1 MNILTIALKD
11 LKQIARDRM
20 SLLFLVIMPLAFTFL
35 MGLLFG
41 GNKQTD
47 TRLNVGLIN
56 SDSQGTLT
64 QTLTALLEKSQTVKM
79 VELTPADEL
88 GISDQIN
95 TGKLAGAL
103 LIPANYSIDLL
114 NGKNPQVRVIANPNG
129 TGGQTVL
136 NELQVKFSQL
146 LGALETGRL
155 SMQVYASQKP
165 VADPQA
171 YLVEAVSASIQA
183 WQEPSIRIDSEPVSA
198 SANKGGFS
206 GYVQTSPG
214 MLVQFAIGGLI
225 GAASVLV
232 LERRNRT
239 ITRLLIAP
247 VTKSQIILGHLL
259 GCTVTVFFQESILIL
274 VGQFFFK
281 VNYFQNPVGTLFMML
296 VVALFCGSLG
306 LFFGA
311 ISKKPEQAIMW
322 PLIAMFLLTALG
334 GAWFPLDITSQAFY
348 TIGHFTPGAWI
359 MDGFQNII
367 LRGLGFSSILLPA
380 AIIMG
385 YALLFFGLAVWR
397 FRFE

>member
-1 MNILTIALKD
+1 MNILNIALKD

-41 GNKQTD
+41 GNQQTD
-47 TRLNVGLIN
+47 NRLNVGLIN
-56 SDSQGTLT
+56 NDSQGTLT
-64 QTLTALLEKSQTVKM
+64 QTLTNLLENSQVVKI
-79 VELTPADEL
+79 VGLIPADEPS
-88 GISDQIN
+88 ISDQIN

-103 LIPANYSIDLL
+103 VIPSNYSTDLL
-114 NGKNPQVRVIANPNG
+114 NDKKPQVRIIANPNG

-136 NELQVKFSQL
+136 TELQVKISQL
-146 LGALETGRL
+146 LGALETGHL
-155 SMQVYASQKP
+155 SLQATTAQKP
-165 VADPQA
+165 VTDPES
-171 YLVEAVSASIQA
+171 YLMNSVSASIQA
-183 WQEPSIRIDSEPVSA
+183 WQQPSIRVNSEPVSTN
-198 SANKGGFS
+198 ANKTGFS

-232 LERRNRT
+232 LERKNRT

-247 VTKSQIILGHLL
+247 VTKAQIILGHLL
-259 GCTVTVFFQESILIL
+259 GVTVMVFFQESILIL
-274 VGQFFFK
+274 AGQVFFK
-281 VNYFQNPVGTLFMML
+281 VNYFQNPGGTLLMML
-296 VVALFCGSLG
+296 AVAIFCGSLG

-367 LRGLGFSSILLPA
+367 LRGLGFSSTLLPA
-380 AIIMG
+380 LIILI
-385 YALLFFGLAVWR
+385 YAGLFFGLAVWR

>member
-41 GNKQTD
+41 GNQQTD

-56 SDSQGTLT
+56 NDSQGTLT
-64 QTLTALLEKSQTVKM
+64 QSLIGLLKNSEIVKM
-79 VELTPADEL
+79 VELTPAEES

-95 TGKLAGAL
+95 SGKMAGAL
-103 LIPANYSIDLL
+103 IIPLNYSNDLL
-114 NGKNPQVRVIANPNG
+114 NEKNPQIKVIANSSG
-129 TGGQTVL
+129 TGGQTVFT
-136 NELQVKFSQL
+136 ELQAKISRL

-155 SMQVYASQKP
+155 SLQSFNLQKP

-171 YLVEAVSASIQA
+171 YLVDAVSASIQA
-183 WQEPSIRIDSEPVSA
+183 WQNPSIQIRTEPVSS
-198 SANKGGFS
+198 SANQSGFS

-214 MLVQFAIGGLI
+214 MLLQFSIAGLI

-239 ITRLLIAP
+239 VTRLLIAP
-247 VTKSQIILGHLL
+247 VTKAQIILGHLL
-259 GCTVTVFFQESILIL
+259 GVTITVFFQETILIL
-274 VGQFFFK
+274 AGQFFFK
-281 VNYFQNPVGTLFMML
+281 VNYFQNPVGTLVMML

-322 PLIAMFLLTALG
+322 PLIAMFSLTALG

-367 LRGLGFSSILLPA
+367 LRGLGFSSVLLPA
-380 AIIMG
+380 IIILG
-385 YALLFFGLAVWR
+385 YAALFFGLAVWR

>member
-20 SLLFLVIMPLAFTFL
+20 SLLFLLIMPLAFTFL

-41 GNKQTD
+41 GNQQTD
-47 TRLNVGLIN
+47 SRLNVGLIN
-56 SDSQGTLT
+56 SDPQGTLT
-64 QTLTALLEKSQTVKM
+64 QTLTGLLTNSQTVKM
-79 VELTPADEL
+79 VELTPAEEP

-95 TGKLAGAL
+95 SGKLAGAL
-103 LIPANYSIDLL
+103 IIPANYSIDLL
-114 NGKNPQVRVIANPNG
+114 NEKNPQIRVIANPNG

-136 NELQVKFSQL
+136 TELQAKISQL

-155 SMQVYASQKP
+155 SLQAYILQKP
-165 VADPQA
+165 VADPHA
-171 YLVEAVSASIQA
+171 YLVDSVSASILA
-183 WQEPSIRIDSEPVSA
+183 WQNPSIRINSEPVSEG
-198 SANKGGFS
+198 ANKSGFS

-214 MLVQFAIGGLI
+214 MLLQFAIAGLI
-225 GAASVLV
+225 GAASVIM
-232 LERRNRT
+232 LERKNRT
-239 ITRLLIAP
+239 ITRLLISP
-247 VTKSQIILGHLL
+247 VTKGQIILGHLL
-259 GCTVTVFFQESILIL
+259 GCSVTVFLQEVILIL
-274 VGQFFFK
+274 AGQFFFK
-281 VNYFQNPVGTLFMML
+281 VNYFQNPEGTLVMML

-334 GAWFPLDITSQAFY
+334 GAWFPLDVTSQVFN

-380 AIIMG
+380 VIIMG
-385 YALLFFGLAVWR
+385 YAVLFFGLAVWR

>member
-1 MNILTIALKD
+1 MNIVTIALKD
-11 LKQIARDRM
+11 LKQIARDRI

-41 GNKQTD
+41 GNQQTD

-56 SDSQGTLT
+56 NDSQGSLT
-64 QTLTALLEKSQTVKM
+64 QTLTGLLENSQTIKV
-79 VELTPADEL
+79 VDLTPAEES

-95 TGKLAGAL
+95 SGKLAGAL
-103 LIPANYSIDLL
+103 IIPGSYSNDLL
-114 NGKNPQVRVIANPNG
+114 NEKNPQIQIIANPSG

-136 NELQVKFSQL
+136 TELQAKISQL

-155 SMQVYASQKP
+155 SLQAYESQKP
-165 VADPQA
+165 VADPHA
-171 YLVEAVSASIQA
+171 YLADAVSASILA
-183 WQEPSIRIDSEPVSA
+183 WQDPSIHINSEPVSVG
-198 SANKGGFS
+198 ANQSGFS

-239 ITRLLIAP
+239 ISRLLIAP
-247 VTKSQIILGHLL
+247 VTKAQIILGHLL
-259 GCTVTVFFQESILIL
+259 GVTVMVFFQESILIL
-274 VGQFFFK
+274 AGQFFFK
-281 VNYFQNPVGTLFMML
+281 VNYFQNPVGTLVMML

-380 AIIMG
+380 AIIMI
-385 YALLFFGLAVWR
+385 YAALFFGLAVWR